1 MFISPSEYW
10 RPGMGMT
17 AFVHLLPAS
26 GSCCHA
32 RCGLCQ
38 TTPGIKAEPS
48 FLSAFGQVLQHQER
62 PPRVWAASSEGWR
75 VYSKGR
81 KVLRTDTL
89 PFSLPPSLLP
99 LPSSSPSLST
109 SWPLRVTLA
118 LRALSFAIPPYY
130 GPETMDPAGREPGPD
145 L

>member
-26 GSCCHA
+26 GSCRHA
-32 RCGLCQ
+32 LCGLCQ
-38 TTPGIKAEPS
+38 TTPGIKVEPS

-89 PFSLPPSLLP
+89 PFSLLPSLLP
-99 LPSSSPSLST
+99 LPLHFPAAESHISPPSPFICYST
-109 SWPLRVTLA
+109 SLWPRNN
-118 LRALSFAIPPYY
+118 
-130 GPETMDPAGREPGPD
+130 GPSRPRTWTRPLKPF